1 MNTRPETLPR
11 SEAVERINDL
21 RRGGDIEGVIEL
33 LNQAKIK
40 GLNATDLQA
49 VIWDEVQTINNFFH
63 GMTMANVLNKGVAE
77 ASVDTMKAGLKVFLN
92 NRSVFGSDMA
102 NYKKA
107 LSDDQKN
114 YTTLQDQFRS
124 LFGMARGTREYV
136 DPDKFTDWI
145 TGLKH
150 RTAVGD
156 IGQIGEHATLGQ
168 KMLDRIIQDF
178 DIDNM
183 DLKFTGVV
191 QGLLKEMGIVK
202 STQPGIWKMGRT
214 TLNSK
219 QVLEQLKSRL
229 RNAAAKSLEDLDFVD
244 KTARSSLKW
253 AEATAGAANVRGLL
267 RPSSFMGYFGSVPL
281 GMAMNVVESISDPRL
296 GIARLHA
303 LETLAEQGRK
313 ELDRNL
319 DGYIDYLATGH
330 KIPLRVPRAM
340 LGPALSGRDSKK
352 AEKEAEKRERYKL
365 TEQEYDEAKDFLITM
380 ASSPSQMAAFT
391 EAATEPLGD
400 SAPQA
405 REAMRKL
412 LKVKI
417 RYMHK
422 MLPGAARGNL
432 FDMAPRPSTMQ
443 MARFARV
450 IEAVEDPVGA
460 MSFALTEGTL
470 TREVIEAVEAT
481 SPSVFAEVR
490 TRLIEKLSDQEFS
503 QQIRRQDKM
512 MLAGM
517 FNIPVVN
524 GRLGKRLR
532 ENVRPGEKPGP
543 EKRPKPMDTKQFS
556 SPMDLISGR

>member
-1 MNTRPETLPR
+1 
-11 SEAVERINDL
+11 
-21 RRGGDIEGVIEL
+21 
-33 LNQAKIK
+33 
-40 GLNATDLQA
+40 
-49 VIWDEVQTINNFFH
+49 
-63 GMTMANVLNKGVAE
+63 
-77 ASVDTMKAGLKVFLN
+77 
-92 NRSVFGSDMA
+92 
-102 NYKKA
+102 
-107 LSDDQKN
+107 
-114 YTTLQDQFRS
+114 
-124 LFGMARGTREYV
+124 
-136 DPDKFTDWI
+136 
-145 TGLKH
+145 
-150 RTAVGD
+150 
-156 IGQIGEHATLGQ
+156 
-168 KMLDRIIQDF
+168 
-178 DIDNM
+178 
-183 DLKFTGVV
+183 
-191 QGLLKEMGIVK
+191 
-202 STQPGIWKMGRT
+202 
-214 TLNSK
+214 
-219 QVLEQLKSRL
+219 
-229 RNAAAKSLEDLDFVD
+229 
-244 KTARSSLKW
+244 
-253 AEATAGAANVRGLL
+253 
-267 RPSSFMGYFGSVPL
+267 
-281 GMAMNVVESISDPRL
+281 
-296 GIARLHA
+296 
-303 LETLAEQGRK
+303 
-313 ELDRNL
+313 
-319 DGYIDYLATGH
+319 
-330 KIPLRVPRAM
+330 M